1 MPFVR
6 NDLAL
11 QSASSLS
18 HTVLPRSVEHSGSP
32 LLHFKYIWGLDSPK
46 VTLFDDI
53 AAMIRYLMSGRL
65 LGPEYTHQSYTGI
78 FALSLT
84 IMQCSRIAREF

>member
-1 MPFVR
+1 MIDVVRSGMTFGGSGNMPFVR

-46 VTLFDDI
+46 VTLLDDI
-53 AAMIRYLMSGRL
+53 AAMIRC
-65 LGPEYTHQSYTGI
+65 I
-78 FALSLT
+78 
-84 IMQCSRIAREF
+84 